1 MQVIPLLRTLTLAVT
16 ISTVANAQR
25 TDPSL
30 LSAIRAIKAI
40 DNHAHPPA
48 LVAAGQRDTDFD
60 ALPCDPL
67 EPTDPALSSR
77 PDNPRFRAAR
87 EALFGYKSDP
97 ADPARLRELVAAK
110 QRVKSAQGDNYP
122 ARVLDKLGIETELAN
137 RVAPGRGLTPAQ
149 FRWEAVGGA
158 LECR

>member
-1 MQVIPLLRTLTLAVT
+1 MQVIPLLRTMTLAVT

-30 LSAIRAIKAI
+30 LRAIRAIKAI
-40 DNHAHPPA
+40 DIHAHPPS

-87 EALFGYKSDP
+87 EALFGYKSAP

-110 QRVKSAQGDNYP
+110 QRVKSAQGHILP
-122 ARVLDKLGIETELAN
+122 AWVLDMLGIETELAN
-137 RVAPGRGLTPAQ
+137 RVSPGRGLTTP
-149 FRWEAVGGA
+149 RGRGGPGGGA
-158 LECR
+158 RRF